1 MFDRYYV
8 KRSMFLLPLA
18 SLVVSM
24 LAGSTI
30 VHAGYAVLNGAPITQ
45 GQLRIS
51 EGDLERLQVRTASPT
66 DRFIL
71 KETRVEAEISG
82 VVARVRVS
90 QVFQNPYA
98 ERLEARYVF
107 PLPENAAVDAYSF
120 QTGESVI
127 TGEIKRREEAHK
139 AYEQARD
146 EGRKAALLEQER
158 ANVFSQ
164 SVANIPPGEDITVH
178 IEYVHP
184 LDIDG
189 DRYVFRFPMVVGPR
203 YIPGSP
209 VTRPNVGR
217 GWARDTTQVPD
228 ASRITPQYLAP
239 GMRNGNDVFISVTL
253 DAGMPVQET
262 LAVTHELDVKQ
273 TSETTATISLKNQS
287 TIADKDF
294 VLEYRLAGA
303 DTVLASLT
311 HRGENS
317 SEGSLMLVLQPKWN
331 VEPTEYAAR
340 EVILVLDTSGSMNGS
355 AISQLRI
362 FAQHVLDSINPQD
375 DFRVVAFSDTPWAFQ
390 PDAVPA
396 NPANIE
402 AAKQFVR
409 GLSSGGGTE
418 MLSALELALEPQ
430 RGESSQPRYLI
441 LMTDA
446 LVGND
451 DSILGYL
458 QKPRFADAR
467 VFPVAFGA
475 APNDYLIG
483 RAAELGRGFS
493 TQVTNQDNPAEIA
506 KRVNQKTSKPY
517 MTDLEIDWGGLSVK
531 DLIPA
536 KLPDMYAGQPLVIM
550 GRYDKS
556 GSGDVTLRGNVLGQS
571 VQIDLELE
579 LPERNEQHDSIGS
592 LWARQRIR
600 QIWNRDLGIETREGR
615 EQITQLGLSHH
626 LVTRYTS
633 FVAVEKE
640 LPDKV
645 EGQLRRETVPVM
657 LPEGMTEA
665 AAPTRAIAQSTASQ
679 QRPYMPNYQT
689 PSRSTSSSSRRSSG
703 GGGAIDPATAIFSL
717 AAIAAAAVV
726 RRRRKSNDL

>member
-1 MFDRYYV
+1 M
-8 KRSMFLLPLA
+8 KRSMFLIPLV

-24 LAGSTI
+24 LAGST
-30 VHAGYAVLNGAPITQ
+30 VVKAGYAVLNGAPITQ
-45 GQLRIS
+45 GQLRIADA
-51 EGDLERLQVRTASPT
+51 DLERLQVRAASPT
-66 DRFIL
+66 DRFLL

-98 ERLEARYVF
+98 ERLEALYVF

-120 QTGESVI
+120 QTGETVI

-164 SVANIPPGEDITVH
+164 SVANIPPGEEITVH
-178 IEYVHP
+178 IEYVQP
-184 LDIDG
+184 LDVDG

-209 VTRPNVGR
+209 VNRPNLGR
-217 GWARDTTQVPD
+217 GWVRDTNQVPD
-228 ASRITPQYLAP
+228 ASRITPQHLAP

-253 DAGMPVQET
+253 DAGMPIQET
-262 LAVTHELDVKQ
+262 LAVTHELDVNQ
-273 TSETTATISLKNQS
+273 TSETSATISLKNQS

-303 DTVLASLT
+303 DTVLASLA
-311 HRGENS
+311 HRGES
-317 SEGSLMLVLQPKWN
+317 SPEGYLMLVLQPKWN
-331 VEPTEYAAR
+331 VEPTEYSAR
-340 EVILVLDTSGSMNGS
+340 EVVLVLDTSGSMDGF

-362 FAQHVLDSINPQD
+362 FAQHLLDNINPQD
-375 DFRVVAFSDTPWAFQ
+375 NFRVVAFSDRPWAFRR
-390 PDAVPA
+390 DAVPA

-409 GLSSGGGTE
+409 SLSSGGGTE

-430 RGESSQPRYLI
+430 RGESNQPRYLI

-446 LVGND
+446 LVGDD

-475 APNDYLIG
+475 APNDYLIS

-493 TQVTNQDNPAEIA
+493 TQVTSHDNPAEIA
-506 KRVNQKTSKPY
+506 KRVNEKTSKPY

-536 KLPDMYAGQPLVIM
+536 NLPDMYAGQPLVIM
-550 GRYDKS
+550 GRYDKP
-556 GSGDVTLRGNVLGQS
+556 GSGDVTLRGNVLGQA
-571 VQIDLELE
+571 VQMDLELE
-579 LPERNEQHDSIGS
+579 LPERDEQHDSIGT

-600 QIWNRDLGIETREGR
+600 QIWNRDLGKETREGR
-615 EQITQLGLSHH
+615 EQITQLGLTHH
-626 LVTRYTS
+626 LVTQYTS

-640 LPDKV
+640 LTDKV
-645 EGQLRRETVPVM
+645 DGQLRSETVPVM

-665 AAPTRAIAQSTASQ
+665 AAPATRIAQSTASQ
-679 QRPYMPNYQT
+679 QRPYMPNYQA
-689 PSRSTSSSSRRSSG
+689 PSGPTSSSPRRRSGGGG
-703 GGGAIDPATAIFSL
+703 GGGAIDPATAICSL
-717 AAIAAAAVV
+717 AAIAVAAMR
-726 RRRRKSNDL
+726 RRRRKENDF